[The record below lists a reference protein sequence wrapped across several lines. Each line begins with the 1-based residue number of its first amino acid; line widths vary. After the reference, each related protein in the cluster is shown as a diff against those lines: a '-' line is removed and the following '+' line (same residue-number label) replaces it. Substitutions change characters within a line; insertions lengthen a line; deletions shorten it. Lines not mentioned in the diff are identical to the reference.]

1 MQSVI
6 ENLLEALSKYSSDIS
21 NDGVPNIPCT
31 EQFENSGKD
40 GHADHK
46 ATYQNLVEYQK
57 HVEALDQLPRRDSLV
72 EAAVINQDLLQH
84 LKQDHDASVQLSPPL
99 PPSNTDMTS
108 ILRWKHNV
116 SCWMKQVE
124 ELKNM

>member
-1 MQSVI
+1 MHYGYLILLSLLGTILVAGRSIRKRNAEMQSVI

-84 LKQDHDASVQLSPPL
+84 LCIMG
-99 PPSNTDMTS
+99 T
-108 ILRWKHNV
+108 
-116 SCWMKQVE
+116 
-124 ELKNM
+124 